1 MTDTMRELLQ
11 KLLRDIRST
20 PGYRELDE
28 GGLVELVMNR
38 VMELSY
44 ETLTMK
50 ESDELIDLALARLQS
65 GYGILSDLIESD
77 TIQEIMVND
86 HRSVFVEEKGHL
98 YRVPHEFSDREELEE
113 MIRMIAASVHR
124 EFNEMNPILD
134 ARLADG
140 SRVNAVYRNVAL
152 DGPAL
157 TIRKFAGNK
166 ITIGEMIEKGT
177 LTGDCASFLLTV
189 MRKGYNLFISG
200 GTSSGKTTFLNALC
214 DVIEQSG
221 ERVVVIEDSR
231 ELMLDRIPNLVQME
245 CHNANSAG
253 KGLIGMDML
262 IRTSLRMRPDRII
275 VGEVRGREVAD
286 MLQAMNT
293 GHSAVSTGHGNSV
306 RGMMRRMEAMYL
318 MGAQI
323 PIDAIRAQ
331 IVEGIDICIH
341 LARTREGKRKVMEVQ
356 ELIGYTDGEYV
367 FNPLFLTDEDGALVN
382 TGNPMRNPYREH
394 LYEEHDER
402 TE

>member
-98 YRVPHEFSDREELEE
+98 HRVPHEFSDREELEE

-200 GTSSGKTTFLNALC
+200 DN
-214 DVIEQSG
+214 VIIGLSPSDFRKRG
-221 ERVVVIEDSR
+221 SHGG
-231 ELMLDRIPNLVQME
+231 LVHI
-245 CHNANSAG
+245 C
-253 KGLIGMDML
+253 
-262 IRTSLRMRPDRII
+262 LRR
-275 VGEVRGREVAD
+275 
-286 MLQAMNT
+286 
-293 GHSAVSTGHGNSV
+293 
-306 RGMMRRMEAMYL
+306 
-318 MGAQI
+318 
-323 PIDAIRAQ
+323 
-331 IVEGIDICIH
+331 
-341 LARTREGKRKVMEVQ
+341 
-356 ELIGYTDGEYV
+356 
-367 FNPLFLTDEDGALVN
+367 
-382 TGNPMRNPYREH
+382 
-394 LYEEHDER
+394 
-402 TE
+402 